1 MLTNCNIVVTWYL
14 YILKEL
20 EKERLEKTS
29 ELDKNRQQLEAAEAL
44 LAQEQHAVQLMREQ
58 LDKAKVFAVV
68 IV

>member
-1 MLTNCNIVVTWYL
+1 MVVTWYL